1 MSKLKPKSKSTAGL
15 VSQRQLRASEMI
27 RHALVEVMR
36 ENEIRDPALTGVSVT
51 VTEVRLSPDLK
62 HATCFVEPL
71 GAGVATSDT
80 ANHIDE
86 IVKAL
91 NDHAKFLRGA
101 LGRHIDM
108 RFTPDLRFRH
118 DESFAA
124 AERLNRLLDD
134 PRVRADV
141 FIPNPPPLGEPIDRE
156 AEEGADPTPGAAQ
169 EPPSSA
175 SPPHPPKGGE

>member
-1 MSKLKPKSKSTAGL
+1 MSSRKPNAKAGT
-15 VSQRQLRASEMI
+15 VSQRQLRAGELI
-27 RHALVEVMR
+27 RHALVEVLR
-36 ENEIRDPALTGVSVT
+36 EEEIHDPALKDVSVT

-71 GAGVATSDT
+71 GAGVDSAPV
-80 ANHIDE
+80 ARHVDE

-91 NDHAKFLRGA
+91 NAHAKFLRGV

-134 PRVRADV
+134 PRVQAD
-141 FIPNPPPLGEPIDRE
+141 IAKPD
-156 AEEGADPTPGAAQ
+156 ADDL
-169 EPPSSA
+169 
-175 SPPHPPKGGE
+175 

>member
-1 MSKLKPKSKSTAGL
+1 MSSRKPNPKAGT
-15 VSQRQLRASEMI
+15 VSQRQLRAAELI
-27 RHALVEVMR
+27 RHALVEVLR
-36 ENEIRDPALTGVSVT
+36 EEDIHDPALKDVSVT

-71 GAGVATSDT
+71 GAGVDSAPV
-80 ANHIDE
+80 AGHVDE

-91 NDHAKFLRGA
+91 NAHAKFLRGV

-118 DESFAA
+118 DESFEA

-134 PRVRADV
+134 PRVQAD
-141 FIPNPPPLGEPIDRE
+141 IARPD
-156 AEEGADPTPGAAQ
+156 ADDGA
-169 EPPSSA
+169 
-175 SPPHPPKGGE
+175 